1 MGLILLLAACGSAEF
16 ASPGARDP
24 GRLDPSEGASDWTR
38 FRGPNGSGVADGVGP
53 LPTRFGPETNVV
65 WTVPL
70 PPGYSSPIVSGADL
84 VITGVEE
91 ERLMTIALDRA
102 TGRERWRAIMHA
114 PRQEELDTRNH
125 PASASPAVDEAGRVD
140 VFFGDFGLVSYDAA
154 GVERWRVPLGPFT
167 NV

>member
-1 MGLILLLAACGSAEF
+1 MAACGSAEF
-16 ASPGARDP
+16 ASPGARGPGGLDPPEDARDP

-38 FRGPNGSGVADGVGP
+38 FRGPNGSG
-53 LPTRFGPETNVV
+53 
-65 WTVPL
+65 
-70 PPGYSSPIVSGADL
+70 
-84 VITGVEE
+84 
-91 ERLMTIALDRA
+91 
-102 TGRERWRAIMHA
+102 HA

-125 PASASPAVDEAGRVD
+125 PASASPAVDDTGHVY